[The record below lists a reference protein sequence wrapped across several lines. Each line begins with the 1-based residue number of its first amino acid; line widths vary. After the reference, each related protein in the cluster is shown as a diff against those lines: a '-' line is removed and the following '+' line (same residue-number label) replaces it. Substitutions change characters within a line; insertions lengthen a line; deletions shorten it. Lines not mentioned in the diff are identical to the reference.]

1 MATAVTAAGAPE
13 LLRCRMATAGACG
26 QEAGA
31 WRQPLKA
38 RGRLQASDELRARCL
53 ARVREGRAQLFERLR
68 RLPEDSSCQGQAAGY
83 SSAACDPA
91 NLRILAR
98 EVIMQE
104 AGEAGARH
112 DFEEYEPY
120 FEYDDRDI
128 DALIELEEALM
139 REMETAERDR
149 AIDEAEALA
158 ALQEAED
165 LALYEQHLLG
175 GVICPLC
182 GEGRLHRHET
192 GELRCTQCADMRATT
207 MDEAL
212 PLEDVLELMGAA
224 EQQHWQSGCS
234 ARACFKV
241 KHDYGPPML
250 FLCCDTCAW
259 NQIAL

>member
-1 MATAVTAAGAPE
+1 MSGSQPPRPFCCQQFAE
-13 LLRCRMATAGACG
+13 RRLLRAKSKRNETFLIVM
-26 QEAGA
+26 
-31 WRQPLKA
+31 RLRPLKH
-38 RGRLQASDELRARCL
+38 
-53 ARVREGRAQLFERLR
+53 R
-68 RLPEDSSCQGQAAGY
+68 R
-83 SSAACDPA
+83 
-91 NLRILAR
+91 
-98 EVIMQE
+98 
-104 AGEAGARH
+104 
-112 DFEEYEPY
+112 
-120 FEYDDRDI
+120 
-128 DALIELEEALM
+128 
-139 REMETAERDR
+139 
-149 AIDEAEALA
+149 
-158 ALQEAED
+158 
-165 LALYEQHLLG
+165 
-175 GVICPLC
+175 VICPLC